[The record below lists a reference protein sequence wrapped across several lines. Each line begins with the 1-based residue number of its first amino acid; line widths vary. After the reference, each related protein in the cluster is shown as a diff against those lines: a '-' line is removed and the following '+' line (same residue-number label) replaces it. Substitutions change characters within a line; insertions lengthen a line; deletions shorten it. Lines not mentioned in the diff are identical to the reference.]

1 MSIRV
6 GAPQCAGGKLL
17 MCQHDVIDLI
27 YRQDGSIADLS
38 YVGSHR
44 RMGTRGVEQR
54 GNEKPGLSSHFGGW
68 LMCVWGLTCGA
79 NVVRTSVIAW
89 S

>member
-1 MSIRV
+1 M
-6 GAPQCAGGKLL
+6 G
-17 MCQHDVIDLI
+17 QHDVIDLI
-27 YRQDGSIADLS
+27 YRQAGSIAELS

-68 LMCVWGLTCGA
+68 LMCFLGLTHGA
-79 NVVRTSVIAW
+79 NVVRTSVLIWHNKRTALDW
-89 S
+89 H